1 VRYRAAGPSV
11 EPQLAHC
18 HRRSVGDYLRAAISA
33 GFRIRRF
40 DELPRTRTAPARLD
54 PEPVREIGMW
64 LDWPWSLLGWAPEAT
79 KAAWDIPSVLVWQLE
94 LPIRS
99 RAGA

>member
-40 DELPRTRTAPARLD
+40 DELARTRTAPARLA

-64 LDWPWSLLGWAPEAT
+64 PDWPWSLLGWAPEAT

-99 RAGA
+99 RTGA